1 MNQKYIC
8 CYGETLWDL
17 FPSGK
22 LPGGAPMNVATH
34 LQNLGTKSYMIS
46 AVGDDELGEGI
57 KDFLKSKSCST
68 DYIQTHPFEQTGI
81 VKVTLSEKLDA
92 TYEIVQPVAWDYI
105 SLNEELISLV
115 KDAEIL
121 VFGSLVCRNQTSF
134 DTLNSLLDVAKI
146 KVFDINVRPPFY
158 SQELVEKLL
167 SKVDII
173 KLNDQEL
180 EILKEWYGL
189 SSSDSK
195 QILSEILKKFNLKM
209 VIVTLGGEG
218 AMILDGDDF
227 YRVYGKKVKV
237 ADTIG
242 CGDSFLAGF
251 LKNYLE
257 GKPTEYSLKYAAA
270 LGALVATHHGA
281 NPSIT
286 EQQIFEM
293 MD

>member
-1 MNQKYIC
+1 MNEKYIC
-8 CYGETLWDL
+8 CFGETLWDL

-46 AVGDDELGEGI
+46 AVGNDELGDGI
-57 KDFLKSKSCST
+57 IDFLTSKNCST
-68 DYIQTHPFEQTGI
+68 EYIQTHPTQQTGI
-81 VKVTLSEKLDA
+81 VKVTLSEKFDA
-92 TYEIVQPVAWDYI
+92 TYEIVQPVAWDFI
-105 SLNEELISLV
+105 SLNDELISLV
-115 KDAEIL
+115 QNAEIL
-121 VFGSLVCRNQTSF
+121 VFGSLVCRNQHSF
-134 DTLNSLLDVAKI
+134 ETLNRLLDVAKI

-167 SKVDII
+167 QRVDII

-189 SSSDSK
+189 DSTDSK
-195 QILSEILKKFNLKM
+195 EVLKAILEKFNLKM
-209 VIVTLGGEG
+209 VIVTLGGDG

-227 YRVYGKKVKV
+227 YRVHGKKVIV

-251 LKNYLE
+251 LKNYLA

-281 NPSIT
+281 NPAIT
-286 EQQIFEM
+286 EQQILEM